1 MSMPRPGRTTGLAGL
16 VVAGALLAG
25 CGSASPGV
33 AVRVGDEV
41 ITTNEVDELAGEYCR
56 AVGRSLAAQNPPQ
69 VVPNR
74 YFRSGI
80 AGTLTMRTIGE
91 QLGEE
96 YGVEPGKTYDQSV
109 AKLEQSVSVL
119 DEEVRGAV
127 VEVESSTAYVEAIQ
141 AAVGQ
146 VLLEEEEGGSAADY
160 STQVARGQQA
170 FEDWISANGVTF
182 DPALGVTLEKG
193 QVTTQDTS
201 LSFSAGESAV
211 AGAADEPDPAYAAT
225 LPAAQSCSG

>member
-1 MSMPRPGRTTGLAGL
+1 MSMPRPGRVTGLAGL

-33 AVRVGDEV
+33 AVQVGDEV
-41 ITTNEVDELAGEYCR
+41 ITTNEVDELASEYCQ
-56 AVGRSLAAQNPPQ
+56 AVGKQLAAQNPPQ

-74 YFRSGI
+74 YFRGGI

-96 YGVEPGKTYDQSV
+96 YGVEPGKTYDESV
-109 AKLEQSVSVL
+109 AQLEQSVGAL
-119 DEEVRGAV
+119 DEEVRDAV
-127 VEVESSTAYVEAIQ
+127 IEVETSSAYVEAMQ

-146 VLLEEEEGGSAADY
+146 ALLEEEGGSTAAY
-160 STQVARGQQA
+160 SEQVARGQQA
-170 FEDWISANGVTF
+170 FEDWISAHGVTF

-193 QVTTQDTS
+193 QVTSEDTS
-201 LSFSAGESAV
+201 LSFAVGDSAV
-211 AGAADEPDPAYAAT
+211 NGAADEPDPAYAAA
-225 LPAAQSCSG
+225 LPSAQACG

>member
-1 MSMPRPGRTTGLAGL
+1 MSMPRLGRMTGPAGL

-33 AVRVGDEV
+33 AVQVGDEE
-41 ITTNEVDELAGEYCR
+41 ITTNQVDELASEYCR
-56 AVGRSLAAQNPPQ
+56 AIGRQLAAQNPPQ

-74 YFRSGI
+74 YFRGGI
-80 AGTLTMRTIGE
+80 AGTLTMRSIGE

-96 YGVEPGKTYDQSV
+96 YDVEPGKTYDESV
-109 AKLEQSVSVL
+109 AQLEQSVSVL
-119 DEEVRGAV
+119 DEEVRESV
-127 VEVESSTAYVEAIQ
+127 IEVESSPAYVEAMQ

-146 VLLEEEEGGSAADY
+146 VLLEEEGGPSAKY
-160 STQVARGQQA
+160 TEQVARGQQA

-193 QVTTQDTS
+193 QVNSRDTS
-201 LSFSAGESAV
+201 LSFAV
-211 AGAADEPDPAYAAT
+211 GDTAVNGAADEPDPVYAAA
-225 LPAAQSCSG
+225 LPAAQTCR